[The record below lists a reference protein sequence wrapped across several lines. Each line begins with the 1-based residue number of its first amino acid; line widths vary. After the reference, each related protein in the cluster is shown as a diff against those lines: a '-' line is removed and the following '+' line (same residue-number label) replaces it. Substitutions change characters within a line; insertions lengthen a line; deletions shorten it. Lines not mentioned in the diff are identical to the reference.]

1 MSDSPDQPEN
11 ADPTAAHSD
20 PAARPES
27 FPTDWTRGLVLVA
40 HPDDPEYGMSAAVAR
55 WTAEGRHVVYVLA
68 SSGEA
73 GIEGMPPSLAGPVR
87 EEEQRRSSAIVGVD
101 EVEFLGFPDSRIVN
115 NAELRDAI
123 ADSIRRHRPDVV
135 ISLYSGPEWAPGAPN
150 QSDHMEFGAAVGAAY
165 DDLVT
170 AVGVDA
176 AEGRPQLWFE
186 SAVEPTH
193 YVDVEGFVEPAVDAL
208 AEHKEYLSVLDPE
221 TPVREQARTQVEAV
235 CAPREGLAEGRHVVS
250 FRRMRP

>member
-1 MSDSPDQPEN
+1 MTESPESPE
-11 ADPTAAHSD
+11 TAAL
-20 PAARPES
+20 PEP

-55 WTAEGRHVVYVLA
+55 WTAEGRHIVYVLA

-73 GIEGMPPSLAGPVR
+73 GIEGMPPAIAGPVR
-87 EEEQRRSSAIVGVD
+87 EEEQRRSSALVGVED
-101 EVEFLGFPDSRIVN
+101 VEFLGFPDSRIVN
-115 NAELRDAI
+115 DPELRDSV
-123 ADSIRRHRPDVV
+123 ADAIRRHRPDVV

-165 DDLVT
+165 DDLVA
-170 AVGVDA
+170 AVGVDS

-186 SAVEPTH
+186 SAPEPTH
-193 YVDVEGFVEPAVDAL
+193 YVDVEGFVEPAVAAL
-208 AEHKEYLSVLDPE
+208 SQHKEYLSVLDPR
-221 TPVREQARTQVEAV
+221 TPVPEQARAQVEGV
-235 CAPREGLAEGRHVVS
+235 SAPRDGLAGGHPVVG